1 MEQEKS
7 HQESRKTIEFDL
19 DTNLA
24 QEAIGSKTK
33 PYYDIKKFLCSHG
46 FDCHVQGSVYE
57 SREPMSIAEVHYIC
71 EQMNIQINYLK
82 DCVRDIRAKDVP
94 TEYSLNDIFQSEEEP
109 NFGLEDKVKEEPQPK
124 SLDQLTRREL
134 ETLILSGGDF
144 SVYTEGEQ
152 GLQSRGIDRNDD
164 EPTR

>member
-1 MEQEKS
+1 MEQEKN

-24 QEAIGSKTK
+24 QKAIGSKTK

-57 SREPMSIAEVHYIC
+57 SREPMSLGEVRYIC
-71 EQMNIQINYLK
+71 DQMNKQIGYLK
-82 DCVRDIRAKDVP
+82 DCVRDIRTKDVP
-94 TEYSLNDIFQSEEEP
+94 VEYSLNDIFQSEQEPESELKHEIEEEP
-109 NFGLEDKVKEEPQPK
+109 NPK
-124 SLDQLTRREL
+124 SLDQLTQREL
-134 ETLILSGGDF
+134 ETLILSRGDF
-144 SVYTEGEQ
+144 SAYTEGGQ
-152 GLQSRGIDRNDD
+152 NSQNRDIDRNDD